1 MMGTMVSFAAM
12 AVGGREL
19 ADDLSTF
26 QILFWRSLIGL
37 VIITLL
43 LTRFGWAQIKS
54 KNLKVHAF
62 RSVVHFGSQYC
73 WFLAISLITLAE
85 VVALEFTTSIW
96 TALLAMLFLG
106 EGMSRMGVAAITSG
120 FVGMLVIVRPGAI
133 EVGVGALAGLGAGFG
148 YAVALTA
155 IRFLAQ
161 RDTPLCILFYMM
173 ALQLPMG
180 LVPALD
186 GWIWPARDIWPWVA
200 LVGVTG
206 LSAHYCIARA
216 MTLADAATVTTWGF
230 LRLPFVAAIAFVLY
244 GELPELWVAL
254 GATLICVGIY
264 LIVRDADAKKA

>member
-62 RSVVHFGSQYC
+62 RNVVHFGSQYC

-106 EGMSRMGVAAITSG
+106 EGMSRMGVAAITIG

-148 YAVALTA
+148 YAVALAT

-161 RDTPLCILFYMM
+161 RDTPLCILFYVM

-186 GWIWPARDIWPWVA
+186 GWIWPARDIWLGRPGRRHRFVRA
-200 LVGVTG
+200 LLHRSGDDLGRRGDGDDLGLPASTLCCRHRLRALRGV
-206 LSAHYCIARA
+206 ARA
-216 MTLADAATVTTWGF
+216 LGCLGRNPDMRGY
-230 LRLPFVAAIAFVLY
+230 LPDRA
-244 GELPELWVAL
+244 
-254 GATLICVGIY
+254 
-264 LIVRDADAKKA
+264 